1 MKCRQCQATLLYI
14 LCEKKILLDNIL
26 ALLQHILNAAAVL
39 FCCFLGLNGKQAPQ
53 LCISTTCSLAYS
65 DGNEYALSRT
75 PDMQY
80 YHHMLLHCGMDTYFV
95 VLHNTSKYS
104 ILLYAEN
111 TDRYICMQGKLYMQ
125 YTIGSQDEFWLMY
138 RNIEYQKIFLEI
150 YMNQRP
156 MYRYLYS
163 RCI

>member
-14 LCEKKILLDNIL
+14 LCEKKILLECLII
-26 ALLQHILNAAAVL
+26 LQHILNAAAVL

-80 YHHMLLHCGMDTYFV
+80 HHHMSLHSGMDTYLLLCSTQYKH
-95 VLHNTSKYS
+95 VLDIAICRKYRQIDIQACRVS
-104 ILLYAEN
+104 
-111 TDRYICMQGKLYMQ
+111 YIVHSL
-125 YTIGSQDEFWLMY
+125 QDEFWLMY
-138 RNIEYQKIFLEI
+138 GNIEYQKIFLEI
-150 YMNQRP
+150 CM
-156 MYRYLYS
+156 S
-163 RCI
+163 RCLGMYTYARCI